1 MKKLLL
7 LSLMVIGAAN
17 AVGLAETAAEK
28 AARNTHTAQAGSL
41 LTENGINWEEVKKRG
56 NKLVANWTGQPDAE
70 KERAASPR
78 TKAAATS
85 EECSSNDPFCR
96 G

>member
-1 MKKLLL
+1 MKNLLF

-28 AARNTHTAQAGSL
+28 AARNTQTAQAGSI

-56 NKLVANWTGQPDAE
+56 NKLVANWTGQTDAE
-70 KERAASPR
+70 KERAANPNA
-78 TKAAATS
+78 KVAADS
-85 EECSSNDPFCR
+85 EGCSSNDPFCN